1 MPAPPP
7 SSPLPPARPAAEG
20 DAGVPPASLIPSGDG
35 LGAAPSRG
43 RSEAAALPR
52 WLLSRHVP
60 WAGAVLSAVIVAAAA
75 SFVAYERRLLEDAA
89 LDRAELYA
97 RVLEDHANRTLDST
111 ELALQALAHAIDPQR
126 TEMDPGAQGSLLA
139 SALLGQPY
147 LRSIS
152 LLDARGR
159 VLASSNDA
167 NVNLVLP
174 LAAWTPRGAPLPQG
188 VGPLLQGSDLASLN
202 DRQAPRQAMLP
213 VFRPLPGRG
222 LVLAAL
228 VNVDYFSNQYALLL
242 GREPM
247 AAAMLNQE
255 GQLIAA
261 SGVLPR
267 SIDGPPAAHPVF
279 ARFLPAMESGRYRDV
294 GLDGRPAFGAF
305 RTAHR
310 HALLVLAETPKA
322 SVTAQLGLLGRRTA
336 AIAGAMLLLTSAAG
350 LLAWR
355 SLRGHEAARDDLAA
369 AHAAAANQL
378 AFTDR
383 LFEVSPVPMVVRG
396 VDGRYRRVNRAWCDF
411 TGFSAEQVLGRTF
424 EEADIPPDRAQHYG
438 QHEREAIER
447 AQLVEYENR
456 LPDAHGLLRDVIVR
470 VLPFTDARG
479 EVNGVITTL
488 LDVTEYREAER
499 RTEQSRAAAERAN
512 DAKSEFIANISHEL
526 RTPLQGIL
534 GFSELG
540 LRRAKTQKLSALQE
554 MFDDIARSGRRMLVL
569 VNNLLDLSRLDSTV
583 GAVRLRPVDLEPT
596 LREVARELSPLAE
609 ERALRFVLPE
619 GARPLRAE
627 ADSVRLQQVLRNVLA
642 NALRFA
648 PAESAI
654 EIEWSRTV
662 EGGSLITVADR
673 GPGIPPDELESIF
686 EPFVQS
692 SRTKD
697 GSGGTG
703 LGLAICRKILAAHRG
718 SIRARNRDGGGAVF
732 EIRLPPPMG
741 L

>member
-1 MPAPPP
+1 M
-7 SSPLPPARPAAEG
+7 
-20 DAGVPPASLIPSGDG
+20 
-35 LGAAPSRG
+35 
-43 RSEAAALPR
+43 PR

-60 WAGAVLSAVIVAAAA
+60 WAGALLAAVIVAAAA
-75 SFVAYERRLLEDAA
+75 SFVAYERRLLQEAA

-126 TEMDPGAQGSLLA
+126 TEVDPAAQGTLLA
-139 SALLGQPY
+139 NAMLGQPY

-159 VLASSNDA
+159 VLASSNAA
-167 NVNLVLP
+167 NLNLVLP
-174 LAAWTPRGAPLPQG
+174 LAAWTPRGAPLPHG
-188 VGPLLQGSDLASLN
+188 VGPTLHGRDLAQLR
-202 DRQAPRQAMLP
+202 DGLAPGPAMLP
-213 VFRPLPGRG
+213 LFRPLPGRG
-222 LVLAAL
+222 LVLAAM
-228 VNVDYFSNQYALLL
+228 VDVDYFASQYALML

-247 AAAMLNQE
+247 AAAMLRYD

-261 SGVLPR
+261 HGTAARPTGSTLP
-267 SIDGPPAAHPVF
+267 AHPVF
-279 ARFLPAMESGRYRDV
+279 TRFLPAMESGRYRDI
-294 GLDGRPAFGAF
+294 GLDGEPAFGAF

-310 HALLVLAETPKA
+310 HALLLLAETPKA
-322 SVTAQLGLLGRRTA
+322 SVSAQLGLQARRTA
-336 AIAGAMLLLTSAAG
+336 AIAGAMLLLTGALG

-383 LFEVSPVPMVVRG
+383 LFEVSPIPMVVRG
-396 VDGRYRRVNRAWCDF
+396 TDGRYQRVNRAWCEF
-411 TGFSAEQVLGRTF
+411 TGFSAERVQGRTF
-424 EEADIPPDRAQHYG
+424 EEADIPPARAQHYG
-438 QHEREAIER
+438 AHERVAIEQAR
-447 AQLVEYENR
+447 MEEYETR

-470 VLPFTDARG
+470 VLPFTDAG
-479 EVNGVITTL
+479 GKVSGVITTL

-499 RTEQSRAAAERAN
+499 RTEQARAAAERAN

-540 LRRAKTQKLSALQE
+540 LRRAKSQKQAALQE
-554 MFDDIARSGRRMLVL
+554 MFDDIVRSGKRMLVL

-583 GAVRLRPVDLEPT
+583 GSVKLRAVDLEPA
-596 LREVARELSPLAE
+596 LREVARELAPLAD
-609 ERALRFVLPE
+609 ERSLRFQLPDL
-619 GARPLRAE
+619 ARPLRAD
-627 ADSVRLQQVLRNVLA
+627 ADTERLQQVLRNVLA
-642 NALRFA
+642 NALRFS
-648 PAESAI
+648 PPDSVI
-654 EIEWSRTV
+654 ELDWSRTT
-662 EGGSLITVADR
+662 EGGSLISVSDR
-673 GPGIPPDELESIF
+673 GPGIPPEELESIF

-718 SIRARNRDGGGAVF
+718 SIRARHREGGGSVF
-732 EIRLPPPMG
+732 EIRLPPPAWT
-741 L
+741 

>member
-1 MPAPPP
+1 M
-7 SSPLPPARPAAEG
+7 
-20 DAGVPPASLIPSGDG
+20 
-35 LGAAPSRG
+35 
-43 RSEAAALPR
+43 PR

-60 WAGAVLSAVIVAAAA
+60 WAGAVLAAFIVAAAA
-75 SFVAYERRLLEDAA
+75 SFVAYERRLLEEAA

-97 RVLEDHANRTLDST
+97 HVLEDHANRTLDST

-126 TEMDPGAQGSLLA
+126 TELDPAAQSALLA

-147 LRSIS
+147 LRSIN

-159 VLASSNDA
+159 VLASSNAA
-167 NVNLVLP
+167 NVDLVLP

-188 VGPLLQGSDLASLN
+188 VGPLLHGRDLADLR
-202 DRQAPRQAMLP
+202 DGAPPGAAMLP
-213 VFRPLPGRG
+213 LFRLLPGRG
-222 LVLAAL
+222 LVLAAM
-228 VNVDYFSNQYALLL
+228 VNVEYFASQYALML

-247 AAAMLNQE
+247 AAAMLNYD

-261 SGVLPR
+261 HGTAPRPIGSALP
-267 SIDGPPAAHPVF
+267 AHPVF
-279 ARFLPAMESGRYRDV
+279 TRFLPAMESGRYRDA
-294 GLDGRPAFGAF
+294 GLDGQPAFGAF

-310 HALLVLAETPKA
+310 HALLLLAETPKA
-322 SVTAQLGLLGRRTA
+322 SVSAQLGLQARRTA
-336 AIAGAMLLLTSAAG
+336 VIAGAMLLLAGALG

-355 SLRGHEAARDDLAA
+355 SLRGQEAARDDLAT

-396 VDGRYRRVNRAWCDF
+396 TDGRYQRVNRAWCDF
-411 TGFSAEQVLGRTF
+411 TGFSAERVLGRTF

-438 QHEREAIER
+438 AHEDEAIER

-470 VLPFTDARG
+470 VLPFTDAG
-479 EVNGVITTL
+479 GHVSGVITTL

-499 RTEQSRAAAERAN
+499 RTEQARAAAERAN

-540 LRRAKTQKLSALQE
+540 LRRARTQKQSALQE

-583 GAVRLRPVDLEPT
+583 GAVRLRPVDLEPA
-596 LREVARELSPLAE
+596 LREVARELSPLAD
-609 ERALRFVLPE
+609 ERSLRFLLPE
-619 GARPLRAE
+619 GPRPLRAD
-627 ADSVRLQQVLRNVLA
+627 ADTERLQQVLRNVLA
-642 NALRFA
+642 NALRFSP
-648 PAESAI
+648 PASAI
-654 EIEWSRTV
+654 ELDWSRTT
-662 EGGSLITVADR
+662 EGGSLISVSDR

-718 SIRARNRDGGGAVF
+718 SIRARHRDGGGAVF
-732 EIRLPPPMG
+732 EVRLPPPAW

>member
-1 MPAPPP
+1 M
-7 SSPLPPARPAAEG
+7 
-20 DAGVPPASLIPSGDG
+20 
-35 LGAAPSRG
+35 
-43 RSEAAALPR
+43 PR

-60 WAGAVLSAVIVAAAA
+60 WAGALLAAVIVAAAA
-75 SFVAYERRLLEDAA
+75 SFVAYERRQLQDAA

-97 RVLEDHANRTLDST
+97 RVLEDHAERTLDST

-126 TEMDPGAQGSLLA
+126 SELDAAAQSTLLA
-139 SALLGQPY
+139 NAMLGQPY

-152 LLDARGR
+152 LLEARGR
-159 VLASSNDA
+159 VLASSNAA
-167 NVNLVLP
+167 NLGLVLP

-188 VGPLLQGSDLASLN
+188 VGPLLQGRDLADLAAARDN
-202 DRQAPRQAMLP
+202 APAGPAMLP
-213 VFRPLPGRG
+213 LFRPLPGRG
-222 LVLAAL
+222 LVLAAM
-228 VNVDYFSNQYALLL
+228 VDVDYFASQYALML

-247 AAAMLNQE
+247 AAAMLRYD

-261 SGVLPR
+261 HGT
-267 SIDGPPAAHPVF
+267 AAHPTGSALPNHPVF
-279 ARFLPAMESGRYRDV
+279 TRFLPAAESGRYRDA
-294 GLDGRPAFGAF
+294 GLDGQPAFGAF

-310 HALLVLAETPKA
+310 HALLLLAETPKA
-322 SVTAQLGLLGRRTA
+322 SVSAQLGLQARRTA
-336 AIAGAMLLLTSAAG
+336 AIAAAMLLLTGAVG

-383 LFEVSPVPMVVRG
+383 LFEVSPIPMVVRG
-396 VDGRYRRVNRAWCDF
+396 TDGRYQRVNRAWCEF
-411 TGFSAEQVLGRTF
+411 TGFSAERVQGRTF
-424 EEADIPPDRAQHYG
+424 EEAQIPTARAQHYAA
-438 QHEREAIER
+438 HERVAIDQARME
-447 AQLVEYENR
+447 EYETR
-456 LPDAHGLLRDVIVR
+456 LPDANGLLRDVIVR
-470 VLPFTDARG
+470 VLPFTNAG
-479 EVNGVITTL
+479 GQVNGVITTL

-499 RTEQSRAAAERAN
+499 RTEQARAAAERAN

-540 LRRAKTQKLSALQE
+540 LRRARSQKQAALQE
-554 MFDDIARSGRRMLVL
+554 MFDDIARSGKRMLVL

-583 GAVRLRPVDLEPT
+583 GAVKLRAVDLEPA

-609 ERALRFVLPE
+609 ERSLRFQLPE
-619 GARPLRAE
+619 GARPLRAD
-627 ADSVRLQQVLRNVLA
+627 ADTERLLQVLRNVMA
-642 NALRFA
+642 NALRFS
-648 PAESAI
+648 PPDSAI
-654 EIEWSRTV
+654 ELDWSRTA
-662 EGGSLITVADR
+662 EGGSLISVSDR
-673 GPGIPPDELESIF
+673 GPGIPPEELESIF

-718 SIRARNRDGGGAVF
+718 SIRARHREGGGSVF
-732 EIRLPPPMG
+732 EIRLPPPSWT
-741 L
+741 

>member
-1 MPAPPP
+1 M
-7 SSPLPPARPAAEG
+7 
-20 DAGVPPASLIPSGDG
+20 
-35 LGAAPSRG
+35 
-43 RSEAAALPR
+43 PR

-60 WAGAVLSAVIVAAAA
+60 WAGALLALAIVAAAA
-75 SFVAYERRLLEDAA
+75 SFIAYERRLLQEAA

-97 RVLEDHANRTLDST
+97 HVLEDHANRTLDST

-126 TEMDPGAQGSLLA
+126 SELDPSAQGPLLA
-139 SALLGQPY
+139 NALLGQPY

-159 VLASSNDA
+159 VLASSNAA
-167 NVNLVLP
+167 NVDLVLP

-188 VGPLLQGSDLASLN
+188 VGPLLHGRDLADLR
-202 DRQAPRQAMLP
+202 DTPAAGPGMLP
-213 VFRPLPGRG
+213 LFRLLPARG
-222 LVLAAL
+222 LVLAAMI
-228 VNVDYFSNQYALLL
+228 NADYFASQYALML

-247 AAAMLNQE
+247 AAAMLSYD
-255 GQLIAA
+255 GQLIASHGTA
-261 SGVLPR
+261 ARPTGSVLP
-267 SIDGPPAAHPVF
+267 GHPAF
-279 ARFLPAMESGRYRDV
+279 RRLLPATESGRYRDA
-294 GLDGRPAFGAF
+294 GLDGQPAFGAF

-310 HALLVLAETPKA
+310 HALMVLAETPRT
-322 SVTAQLGLLGRRTA
+322 SVTAQLALQARRTA
-336 AIAGAMLLLTSAAG
+336 AVAGAMLLLTGALG

-355 SLRGHEAARDDLAA
+355 SLRGQEAARDDLAA
-369 AHAAAANQL
+369 AHAEAANQL

-411 TGFSAEQVLGRTF
+411 TGFTAERVLGRTF
-424 EEADIPPDRAQHYG
+424 DEADIPPERAQHYG
-438 QHEREAIER
+438 AHENEAI
-447 AQLVEYENR
+447 AQARLVEYEHR
-456 LPDAHGLLRDVIVR
+456 LPDAHGMLRDVIVR
-470 VLPFTDARG
+470 VLPFTDAG
-479 EVNGVITTL
+479 GQVSGVITTL

-499 RTEQSRAAAERAN
+499 RTEQARAAAERAN

-540 LRRAKTQKLSALQE
+540 LRRARTQKQSALQE

-583 GAVRLRPVDLEPT
+583 GAVRLRPVDLEPA
-596 LREVARELSPLAE
+596 LREVARELSPLAD
-609 ERALRFVLPE
+609 ERSLRFVLPP
-619 GARPLRAE
+619 GDGPLRAD
-627 ADSVRLQQVLRNVLA
+627 ADTERLQQVLRNVLA

-648 PAESAI
+648 PPDSAI
-654 EIEWSRTV
+654 ELDWSRTA
-662 EGGSLITVADR
+662 EGGCLISVSDR

-718 SIRARNRDGGGAVF
+718 SIRARHRDGGGAVF
-732 EIRLPPPMG
+732 EIRLPPPAW

>member
-1 MPAPPP
+1 M
-7 SSPLPPARPAAEG
+7 
-20 DAGVPPASLIPSGDG
+20 
-35 LGAAPSRG
+35 
-43 RSEAAALPR
+43 PR

-60 WAGAVLSAVIVAAAA
+60 WAGAVLAAVIVAAAA
-75 SFVAYERRLLEDAA
+75 SFVSYERRLLEEGA

-97 RVLEDHANRTLDST
+97 HVLEDHANRTLDST

-126 TEMDPGAQGSLLA
+126 SELDPAGQSALLA
-139 SALLGQPY
+139 NALLGQPY
-147 LRSIS
+147 LRSIN
-152 LLDARGR
+152 LLDSRGR
-159 VLASSNDA
+159 VLASSNAA
-167 NVNLVLP
+167 NVDLVLP
-174 LAAWTPRGAPLPQG
+174 LTAWTPRGAPLPQG
-188 VGPLLQGSDLASLN
+188 VGPLLHARDLVDLR
-202 DRQAPRQAMLP
+202 DGAPPGAATLP
-213 VFRPLPGRG
+213 LFRLLPGRG
-222 LVLAAL
+222 LVLAAM
-228 VNVDYFSNQYALLL
+228 VNVEFFASQYALML

-247 AAAMLNQE
+247 AAAMLNYD

-261 SGVLPR
+261 HGTAPRPIGSALP
-267 SIDGPPAAHPVF
+267 AHPVF
-279 ARFLPAMESGRYRDV
+279 TRFLPAMESGRYRDA
-294 GLDGRPAFGAF
+294 GLDGEPAFGAF

-310 HALLVLAETPKA
+310 HALLLLAETPKA
-322 SVTAQLGLLGRRTA
+322 SVNAQLGLQVRRTA
-336 AIAGAMLLLTSAAG
+336 VIAGAMLLLTGALG
-350 LLAWR
+350 MLAWR

-396 VDGRYRRVNRAWCDF
+396 TDGRYQRVNRAWCDF
-411 TGFSAEQVLGRTF
+411 TGFSVERVLGRTF

-438 QHEREAIER
+438 AHEREAIER

-470 VLPFTDARG
+470 VLPFTDAG
-479 EVNGVITTL
+479 GQVSGVITTL

-499 RTEQSRAAAERAN
+499 RTEQARAAAERAN

-540 LRRAKTQKLSALQE
+540 LRRAKSQKQSALQE

-583 GAVRLRPVDLEPT
+583 GAVRLRPVDLEPA
-596 LREVARELSPLAE
+596 LRELARELSPLAD
-609 ERALRFVLPE
+609 ERSLRFVLPE
-619 GARPLRAE
+619 GARPLRAD
-627 ADSVRLQQVLRNVLA
+627 ADSERLQQVLRNVLA

-648 PAESAI
+648 PPDSSI
-654 EIEWSRTV
+654 ELDWSRTA
-662 EGGSLITVADR
+662 EGGSLVTVADR
-673 GPGIPPDELESIF
+673 GPGIPPAELESIF

-718 SIRARNRDGGGAVF
+718 SIRARHRDGGGAVF
-732 EIRLPPPMG
+732 EVRLPPPSW

>member
-1 MPAPPP
+1 M
-7 SSPLPPARPAAEG
+7 
-20 DAGVPPASLIPSGDG
+20 
-35 LGAAPSRG
+35 
-43 RSEAAALPR
+43 PR

-60 WAGAVLSAVIVAAAA
+60 WAGALLAATIIAAAA
-75 SFVAYERRLLEDAA
+75 SFIAYERRQLQDAA

-126 TEMDPGAQGSLLA
+126 SELDPAAQSTLLA
-139 SALLGQPY
+139 NAMLGQPY

-152 LLDARGR
+152 LLEARGR
-159 VLASSNDA
+159 VLASSNAA
-167 NVNLVLP
+167 NLDLVLP

-188 VGPLLQGSDLASLN
+188 VGPLLHGRDLADLRDLPKLPNQADLARLPNLASLGEG
-202 DRQAPRQAMLP
+202 ATPPGPAMLP
-213 VFRPLPGRG
+213 LFRPLPGRG
-222 LVLAAL
+222 LVLAAM
-228 VNVDYFSNQYALLL
+228 VDVDYFASQYALML

-247 AAAMLNQE
+247 AAAMLRYD

-261 SGVLPR
+261 HGTAARPTGSTLPN
-267 SIDGPPAAHPVF
+267 HPVF
-279 ARFLPAMESGRYRDV
+279 TRFLPAMESGRYRDA
-294 GLDGRPAFGAF
+294 GLDGQPAFGAF

-310 HALLVLAETPKA
+310 HALLLLAEAPKA
-322 SVTAQLGLLGRRTA
+322 SVSAQLGLQARRTV
-336 AIAGAMLLLTSAAG
+336 AIAAAMLLLTGALG

-396 VDGRYRRVNRAWCDF
+396 TDGRYRRVNRAWCEF
-411 TGFSAEQVLGRTF
+411 TGFSAERVQGRTF
-424 EEADIPPDRAQHYG
+424 EEADIPPARAQHYG
-438 QHEREAIER
+438 AHERVAIEQ
-447 AQLVEYENR
+447 AQLVEYETR

-470 VLPFTDARG
+470 VLPFTDAG
-479 EVNGVITTL
+479 GKVSGVITTL

-499 RTEQSRAAAERAN
+499 RTEQARAAAERAN

-540 LRRAKTQKLSALQE
+540 LRRAKSQKQAALQE
-554 MFDDIARSGRRMLVL
+554 MFGDIVRSGKRMLVL

-583 GAVRLRPVDLEPT
+583 GAVKLRAVDLEPA
-596 LREVARELSPLAE
+596 LREVARELSPLAD
-609 ERALRFVLPE
+609 ERSLRFVLPE
-619 GARPLRAE
+619 GARPLRAD
-627 ADSVRLQQVLRNVLA
+627 ADTERLQQVLRNVLA

-648 PAESAI
+648 PPESAI
-654 EIEWSRTV
+654 ELDWCRTT
-662 EGGSLITVADR
+662 EGGSLITVSDR
-673 GPGIPPDELESIF
+673 GPGIPPEELESIF

-718 SIRARNRDGGGAVF
+718 SIRARHREGGGAVF
-732 EIRLPPPMG
+732 EIRLPPPAWT
-741 L
+741 